1 MQKTADAVGVARTA
15 ASQAAAAVGAAM
27 GAAVTEEAA
36 AAAAAGAASIN
47 GRKAGHIYPDAAL
60 FQRVAGDRAVD
71 DSTVAA
77 DGKASAIAHAVAT
90 TAARKVLYF
99 LEGKNMGGGVG
110 AAREL
115 RR

>member
-1 MQKTADAVGVARTA
+1 
-15 ASQAAAAVGAAM
+15 M

-36 AAAAAGAASIN
+36 AAAADAAASID
-47 GRKAGHIYPDAAL
+47 GRKARHIYPDAAL
-60 FQRVAGDRAVD
+60 FERVAADRAVD
-71 DSTVAA
+71 DSTVKA
-77 DGKASAIAHAVAT
+77 DGKASAIAHAVA
-90 TAARKVLYF
+90 AKAPRKVLYF